1 MWSGYMDIE
10 KIATSSIENLL
21 SRNPYLRTKID
32 SNDKTTVWDGDIFV
46 YCSKEPNKKNDDLL
60 GKVPVQVKGRKV
72 ETIENLNLKKIK
84 FRVKKDDV
92 KKYLTDGGVIYFVV
106 CMDEKKEEIF
116 YNSLLPLDLARLIKR
131 YKNQNSFEIEFK
143 PLPKTDVKLA
153 DIFVDFIKNRQK
165 QQGTLIPDI
174 LCFEDFKKIENE
186 IKEIKFSYSTVDFK
200 RTIPFREL
208 TTRDLYLYAKPK
220 GVGNPIPFERVS
232 NAIINLQSKF
242 TISIGGKTY
251 YKNAYI
257 QWEKGIGKII
267 CSKGVQIIL
276 NDFEDIKEE
285 VKVKI
290 NVSFKGSLSEQLN
303 DLYFTTE
310 LITNNEMII
319 NNKRISY
326 NIKLNNIEDL
336 YKRISLLEKIK
347 ERLNYFGVKTDL
359 DLESI
364 TKEDEVKL
372 SFLMDKKPL
381 IDKYSINI
389 EDLGL
394 LKLNIANLNLL
405 LMVRKNLKESC
416 YKVDSFFKKT
426 WNIKYVLEDRK
437 CVCMSQFIILDKNGL
452 LVDNIDS
459 RKILNDIKIK
469 HKGNKYIKYVT
480 LFLLEAIK
488 AYDECSLNKDEL
500 TNLIENL
507 SKWIFKQCGD
517 DYAFLNLAQVKFR
530 LGKLNN
536 TDICKI
542 MDIRSKN
549 KDNIEIQAGVS
560 VLLNEKEHAE
570 FLINNA
576 MSPEQ
581 RKLFMSYPIC
591 NLLHKYT

>member
-1 MWSGYMDIE
+1 MDIE

-32 SNDKTTVWDGDIFV
+32 SNDKTPVWDGDIFV

>member
-1 MWSGYMDIE
+1 
-10 KIATSSIENLL
+10 
-21 SRNPYLRTKID
+21 
-32 SNDKTTVWDGDIFV
+32 
-46 YCSKEPNKKNDDLL
+46 
-60 GKVPVQVKGRKV
+60 
-72 ETIENLNLKKIK
+72 
-84 FRVKKDDV
+84 
-92 KKYLTDGGVIYFVV
+92 
-106 CMDEKKEEIF
+106 
-116 YNSLLPLDLARLIKR
+116 
-131 YKNQNSFEIEFK
+131 
-143 PLPKTDVKLA
+143 
-153 DIFVDFIKNRQK
+153 
-165 QQGTLIPDI
+165 
-174 LCFEDFKKIENE
+174 
-186 IKEIKFSYSTVDFK
+186 
-200 RTIPFREL
+200 
-208 TTRDLYLYAKPK
+208 
-220 GVGNPIPFERVS
+220 
-232 NAIINLQSKF
+232 
-242 TISIGGKTY
+242 
-251 YKNAYI
+251 
-257 QWEKGIGKII
+257 
-267 CSKGVQIIL
+267 
-276 NDFEDIKEE
+276 
-285 VKVKI
+285 
-290 NVSFKGSLSEQLN
+290 
-303 DLYFTTE
+303 
-310 LITNNEMII
+310 
-319 NNKRISY
+319 
-326 NIKLNNIEDL
+326 
-336 YKRISLLEKIK
+336 
-347 ERLNYFGVKTDL
+347 
-359 DLESI
+359 
-364 TKEDEVKL
+364 
-372 SFLMDKKPL
+372 
-381 IDKYSINI
+381 
-389 EDLGL
+389 
-394 LKLNIANLNLL
+394 
-405 LMVRKNLKESC
+405 MVRKNLKESC